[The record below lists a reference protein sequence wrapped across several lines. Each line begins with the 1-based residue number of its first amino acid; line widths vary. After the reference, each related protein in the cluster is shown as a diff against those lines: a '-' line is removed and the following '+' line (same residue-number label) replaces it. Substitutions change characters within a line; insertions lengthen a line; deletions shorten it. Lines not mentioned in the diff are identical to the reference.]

1 MFRVLQLNIEVDVVT
16 SSTFYLEG
24 NSCENLIV
32 MYLSTEIGFLTG
44 WLNMSRAVNQN
55 TLTFDSHAIRLFTVK
70 PRQICVPAYVQK
82 VIFGSYIRFGM
93 YEKIF
98 SKIKIKMTGP
108 TGNNE
113 DCFPLPRNGKKKNTY
128 NLMGVTVHLSLFC
141 FIRLLL
147 LFAH

>member
-55 TLTFDSHAIRLFTVK
+55 TLTF
-70 PRQICVPAYVQK
+70 
-82 VIFGSYIRFGM
+82 
-93 YEKIF
+93 
-98 SKIKIKMTGP
+98 
-108 TGNNE
+108 
-113 DCFPLPRNGKKKNTY
+113 
-128 NLMGVTVHLSLFC
+128 
-141 FIRLLL
+141 
-147 LFAH
+147 